1 MFGLPHTFCPTPR
14 VSTLFLFHLHKWHP
28 PFVSLLR
35 SSLRNIFNFSFC
47 LASQFQFIN
56 NSSAPPSKYIP
67 NFLTSSIANTPGQVA
82 IFSPWTTEK
91 SLSWSFK
98 NVNQI
103 RAFLCSNSSMSS
115 HHARIQSTSYH
126 GLQAP
131 KKLVRDHLTH
141 FLPDSSST
149 PFLISLPFLLNILSP
164 SHLRAFALTVS
175 HTWSKYS
182 SPRQCDAV
190 VPHIIHA
197 SAQMRL
203 PQQGL
208 DMLNKAAA
216 PSSSLSHYSPSLNQL
231 IWSMSHSPGLHVS
244 FSVVSLGCT
253 LLKGRSRSLLYLPPV
268 TTIQRE
274 FEKISWICEKIIK

>member
-1 MFGLPHTFCPTPR
+1 
-14 VSTLFLFHLHKWHP
+14 
-28 PFVSLLR
+28 
-35 SSLRNIFNFSFC
+35 
-47 LASQFQFIN
+47 
-56 NSSAPPSKYIP
+56 
-67 NFLTSSIANTPGQVA
+67 
-82 IFSPWTTEK
+82 
-91 SLSWSFK
+91 
-98 NVNQI
+98 
-103 RAFLCSNSSMSS
+103 MSS

-274 FEKISWICEKIIK
+274 FEKIS